1 MLMCV
6 QASNSLIIWSNGSWV
21 AIKARTILSGVIPGT
36 RMSAARPTRCWDV
49 SLEPTASLTALDR
62 KAELT
67 MMGLPPSATLTNSKN
82 SANRCRFARSASFGV
97 LSRLRWSVWVSSA
110 SVKCGVTLMLRPGSS
125 QTSSDRLGPA
135 YPSSVAKDCHQGRGR
150 PAQA

>member
-1 MLMCV
+1 MLICV
-6 QASNSLIIWSNGSWV
+6 QASNSRMIWSNGSWV
-21 AIKARTILSGVIPGT
+21 AIKARTTLSGVIPGT

-82 SANRCRFARSASFGV
+82 SASRCRFARSASFGV
-97 LSRLRWSVWVSSA
+97 LSRLRWSVCVSSA
-110 SVKCGVTLMLRPGSS
+110 SVKCGVTWMLRLGSF
-125 QTSSDRLGPA
+125 QTSSDRPGPA
-135 YPSSVAKDCHQGRGR
+135 YPSSTATSYRPSRGR
-150 PAQA
+150 PKQA